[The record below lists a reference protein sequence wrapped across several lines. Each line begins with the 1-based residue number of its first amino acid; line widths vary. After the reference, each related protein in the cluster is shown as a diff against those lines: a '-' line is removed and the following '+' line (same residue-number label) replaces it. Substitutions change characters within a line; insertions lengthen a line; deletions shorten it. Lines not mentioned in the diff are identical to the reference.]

1 MEKFGIFDLINKLS
15 LQNNQPNTNSSKEQ
29 SVKPITQKTRSN
41 AYKSTIALLKKHDEI
56 SKRIDKNNR

>member
-15 LQNNQPNTNSSKEQ
+15 SQNNQPNINNSKEQ
-29 SVKPITQKTRSN
+29 SAMPKTQKTRSN
-41 AYKSTIALLKKHDEI
+41 AYKSTIALIKKHDEI